1 MNVVV
6 STYKE
11 LLSNAKKELKE
22 LGISFKKKDSTTLI
36 AKNLSTK
43 EIFTIIHF
51 SHFIER
57 IYEENEDM
65 IGFSLFSR
73 DFLHKQE
80 NNVPFYLIDK
90 LLDDIGITLEDKVID
105 PLAYYGEVILEVG
118 TFLTKHPLHNKKKT
132 IFEKKEAVKAPLNRV
147 PQEKV
152 SLVGVVQEN
161 VEFKRFEEN
170 ARFLRLKPRCSK
182 FDLDWL
188 DVKYHNGDFDY
199 VITKLPEFEFQEEQ
213 TEFLKHFFYQ
223 AEFIKKKRVIV
234 FSTQEIPKSTYK
246 EYLKL
251 VDKEQMFGFTYYIF
265 K

>member
-1 MNVVV
+1 MNLLL
-6 STYKE
+6 STQKE
-11 LLSNAKKELKE
+11 LFSNAKKELKE
-22 LGISFKKKDSTTLI
+22 LGISFKKKDLTTLI
-36 AKNLSTK
+36 AKDLSAD
-43 EIFTIIHF
+43 EIFTVIHF

-57 IYEENEDM
+57 LYFDEED
-65 IGFSLFSR
+65 IVGFSLFSR

-80 NNVPFYLIDK
+80 NHVPFYLIDK
-90 LLDDIGITLEDKVID
+90 IIEDTGITLEDKIID
-105 PLAYYGEVILEVG
+105 PLANYGEVILEIG

-132 IFEKKEAVKAPLNRV
+132 LFEKKKGVKAPLNRV

-161 VEFKRFEEN
+161 IEFKRFEEN
-170 ARFLRLKPRCSK
+170 ARFLRLKPKCSK

-199 VITKLPEFEFQEEQ
+199 VITKLPEFDIQEEQ
-213 TEFLKHFFYQ
+213 VEFLKHFFYQ
-223 AEFIKKKRVIV
+223 AEFIKKKKVIV

-251 VDKEQMFGFTYYIF
+251 VEKNYAFGYYYYIL